1 MLFRSTGDV
10 IMRKLLS
17 VVMVSAM
24 VMGLAACSSSGT
36 APETSGTQASLAETA
51 ATQEAGAEK
60 DQEAASE
67 AGNTADAG
75 QEEPIKIAFFMF
87 ENSNTF
93 TTYIRKGLESY
104 GGERNVVVD
113 SFDGKSDQSTQ
124 TDAITTTLAKGEYD
138 LIVVNPVDSGAG
150 TTINNLCR
158 ENNVPVIFADRA
170 PDLTGGVLD
179 EYEQS
184 YYVGLDWSD
193 PGKVQA
199 EMLYEDWKADPA
211 RFDKNGDGVL
221 QYVLLQGNVAQQ
233 NAIYRTEAIHTL
245 MDQWNA
251 DGTLKNEQL
260 DIQDGNWSSDK
271 GKDVMDTWNVKYGDQ
286 IEAVLCNNDT
296 MAMGAIESL
305 KTAGAFDSGDGPAV
319 YGINGIPDVWEMVE
333 SGHMAGTVL
342 TSPYKEAV
350 AIIDMSRNICARKD
364 PLDGTD
370 LVWGEFGKDVRI
382 SDIAIRMDNL
392 DTAKDDFSK
401 CMTN

>member
-1 MLFRSTGDV
+1 MKNNETGDI
-10 IMRKLLS
+10 IMRRLLS

-24 VMGLAACSSSGT
+24 VISLAACSSSGT
-36 APETSGTQASLAETA
+36 DSENAGGQASSA
-51 ATQEAGAEK
+51 EAGAV
-60 DQEAASE
+60 QETSRE
-67 AGNTADAG
+67 NGDVTADDGQAG
-75 QEEPIKIAFFMF
+75 EVGQDEPLKIAFFMF

-104 GGERNVVVD
+104 GKENNVTVD

-124 TDAITTTLAKGEYD
+124 TDAITTALAKGEYD

-158 ENNVPVIFADRA
+158 DNNVPVIFADRA
-170 PDLTGGVLD
+170 PDLVGGVLD

-245 MDQWNA
+245 MDQWNG
-251 DGTLKNEQL
+251 DGTLKNEEL

-305 KTAGAFDSGDGPAV
+305 KTAGAFDGQDGPAV

-342 TSPYKEAV
+342 TSPYREAV
-350 AIIDMSRNICARKD
+350 AIIDMSRNICAGKD
-364 PLDGTD
+364 PLEGTD
-370 LVWGEFGKDVRI
+370 LEWGEFGKDVRI
-382 SDIAIRMDNL
+382 SDIPIRIDNL

>member
-1 MLFRSTGDV
+1 
-10 IMRKLLS
+10 MRRLLS

-24 VMGLAACSSSGT
+24 VISLAACSSSGT
-36 APETSGTQASLAETA
+36 DSENAGGQASSA
-51 ATQEAGAEK
+51 EAGAV
-60 DQEAASE
+60 QETSRE
-67 AGNTADAG
+67 NGDVTADDGQAG
-75 QEEPIKIAFFMF
+75 EVGQDEPLKIAFFMF

-104 GGERNVVVD
+104 GKENNVTVD

-124 TDAITTTLAKGEYD
+124 TDAITTALAKGEYD

-158 ENNVPVIFADRA
+158 DNNVPVIFADRA
-170 PDLTGGVLD
+170 PDLVGGVLD

-245 MDQWNA
+245 MDQWNG
-251 DGTLKNEQL
+251 DGTMKNEEL

-305 KTAGAFDSGDGPAV
+305 KTAGAFDGQDGPAV

-342 TSPYKEAV
+342 TSPYREAV
-350 AIIDMSRNICARKD
+350 AIIDMSRNICAGKD
-364 PLDGTD
+364 PLEGTD
-370 LVWGEFGKDVRI
+370 LEWGEFGKDVRI
-382 SDIAIRMDNL
+382 SDIPIRIDNL

>member
-1 MLFRSTGDV
+1 MKNNETGDI
-10 IMRKLLS
+10 IMRRLLS

-24 VMGLAACSSSGT
+24 VISLAACSSSGT
-36 APETSGTQASLAETA
+36 DSENAGGQASSA
-51 ATQEAGAEK
+51 EAGAV
-60 DQEAASE
+60 QETSQE
-67 AGNTADAG
+67 NGDVTADDGQAG
-75 QEEPIKIAFFMF
+75 EVGQDEPLKIAFFMF

-104 GGERNVVVD
+104 GKENNVTVD

-124 TDAITTTLAKGEYD
+124 TDAITTALAKGEYD

-158 ENNVPVIFADRA
+158 DNNVPVIFADRA
-170 PDLTGGVLD
+170 PDLVGGVLD

-245 MDQWNA
+245 MDQWNG
-251 DGTLKNEQL
+251 DGTLKNEEL

-305 KTAGAFDSGDGPAV
+305 KTAGAFDGQDGPAV

-342 TSPYKEAV
+342 TSPYREAV
-350 AIIDMSRNICARKD
+350 AIIDMSRNICAGKD
-364 PLDGTD
+364 PLEGTD
-370 LVWGEFGKDVRI
+370 LEWGEFGKDVRI
-382 SDIAIRMDNL
+382 SDIPIRIDNL